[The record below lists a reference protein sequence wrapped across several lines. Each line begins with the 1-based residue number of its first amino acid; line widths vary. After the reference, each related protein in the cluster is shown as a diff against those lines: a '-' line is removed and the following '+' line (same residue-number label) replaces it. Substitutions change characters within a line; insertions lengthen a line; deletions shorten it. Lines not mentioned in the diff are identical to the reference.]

1 MNFKKPTQEDFD
13 YVAAHAFEGAV
24 KNYPYQQVPDDNCYA
39 IEFDG
44 VLVGVGGM
52 VLHWEGMAE
61 FWLILT
67 DQCRK
72 DGVYGIL
79 ALSAI
84 KEKVDYLIETNNIIR
99 AQATVRTDFPEA
111 VKMIEYLGFKDE
123 GLMEYYAPDG
133 HDVFRYARITR

>member
-1 MNFKKPTQEDFD
+1 MEFRNPTQADFD
-13 YVAAHAFEGAV
+13 YVAANAYEGAV
-24 KNYPYQQVPDDNCYA
+24 KNYPYQQVPDGNCYA

-44 VLVGVGGM
+44 LLVGVGGM

-84 KEKVDYLIETNNIIR
+84 KEKVEYLIESNNIIR

-111 VKMIEYLGFKDE
+111 VKMIEYLGFKNE
-123 GLMEYYAPDG
+123 GLMKHYAPDG
-133 HDVFRYARITR
+133 HDVIRYARLQ